1 MDLTSCLQLMFIL
14 VTVIAPHAIMARHLH
29 THKLSSSIFPQHLV
43 GSGKGHNIE
52 GIHNVRAF
60 LQRYGYLRTNVDTKG
75 NAFDDNLEFALKS
88 YQKFFNLNVSG
99 ILDAETLHLMSQ
111 PRCGVP
117 DVFIN
122 ETSGDGDGDWDHSIG
137 LDYTFFHEWKPKWR
151 ASKYNLKYAFVGNF
165 PEQYKATVREAT
177 NTWSSVTGFTF
188 TEGSADNTD
197 VKISFE
203 VGDHGDGYPFE
214 EGSGV
219 LAHAFAPEDG
229 RLHYNAREAWADG
242 AYPDKYDVG
251 TVALHELGHVLGLG
265 HSAFR
270 YAVMWPITPP
280 NFVTGLD
287 NDDVNGIMAL
297 YNGFEEA

>member
-1 MDLTSCLQLMFIL
+1 MDLKSCLQVMFIL
-14 VTVIAPHAIMARHLH
+14 VAAIAPHAIMARHLH

-60 LQRYGYLRTNVDTKG
+60 LQRYGYLSTNVDTKG

-99 ILDAETLHLMSQ
+99 ILDAETLELMSQ

-122 ETSGDGDGDWDHSIG
+122 ETGGDGNGDRDHPIG
-137 LDYTFFHEWKPKWR
+137 LHYRFFNDSKPKWS
-151 ASKYNLKYAFVGNF
+151 ASKYNLKYTFVRSF
-165 PEQYKATVREAT
+165 PEQYKSTVVQAMIS
-177 NTWSSVTGFTF
+177 WSLNSVFAF
-188 TEGSADNTD
+188 SEGSTDDTD
-197 VKISFE
+197 VRISFE
-203 VGDHGDGYPFE
+203 VGEHGDGHPFKK
-214 EGSGV
+214 GSGV

-229 RLHYNAREAWADG
+229 RLHFNEWHAWADG

-251 TVALHELGHVLGLG
+251 SVALHELGHILGLG
-265 HSAFR
+265 HSDIR
-270 YAVMWPITPP
+270 DAVMWPSMRP
-280 NFVTGLD
+280 NTKKELSS
-287 NDDVNGIMAL
+287 DDVSGISAL
-297 YNGFEEA
+297 YDGFQED